1 MGDGPLKL
9 FAGNSN
15 RPLAQAIAR
24 HLNVALGQALVTTF
38 RNGEVRIRIEENV
51 RGSDVFVV
59 QSLCPPIHHHIWEL
73 LLMLDAL
80 KRASAR
86 RITAVVPYY
95 AYARQERKTA
105 GREPISARVLANV
118 ITTAGAD
125 RLLTMDLHAPAIE
138 GFFDIPVDHLRAVK
152 LQAEYFGSLGLRDA
166 VVVSPDV
173 GGVARANDFRQRLG
187 LPLAIIAKH
196 RPRPDMT
203 EIVEMVGDVRGR
215 PAILLDDMISTGGTM
230 VEAARELRARGAT
243 AVYACAT
250 HGVFALDV
258 LPALVEAPVERWVIT
273 DTVPLPREA
282 HHNDAFHVL
291 SVAPLLAESI
301 HRIHENLSVSGLFD

>member
-1 MGDGPLKL
+1 MGDGPLQL

-15 RPLAQAIAR
+15 RPLATQIGE
-24 HLNVALGQALVTTF
+24 ALGARLGNAMVGTF
-38 RNGEVRIRIEENV
+38 RNGEVRVRIEDNV
-51 RGSDVFVV
+51 RGADVFVL

-105 GREPISARVLANV
+105 GREPISARVLADV
-118 ITTAGAD
+118 ITRAGAD
-125 RLLTMDLHAPAIE
+125 RVLTMDLHAPAIE

-152 LQAEYFGSLGLRDA
+152 LLAAYFADLGLHDA

-173 GGVARANDFRQRLG
+173 GGVARANDFRQRLK

-196 RPRPDMT
+196 RPTADLV
-203 EIVEMVGDVRGR
+203 EVVEMVGDVHGR
-215 PAILLDDMISTGGTM
+215 PAIVLDDMISTGGTII
-230 VEAARELRARGAT
+230 EAAHELRQRGAT
-243 AVYACAT
+243 TVYACAT
-250 HGVFALDV
+250 HGVFAIDALD
-258 LPALVEAPVERWVIT
+258 ALARAPVERWVVTNTI
-273 DTVPLPREA
+273 PLPADA
-282 HHNDAFHVL
+282 HLPNLQVI

-301 HRIHENLSVSGLFD
+301 RRIHENLSVSGLFD

>member
-1 MGDGPLKL
+1 MAEGPLGL
-9 FAGNSN
+9 FTGNSH
-15 RPLAQAIAR
+15 RALAQEIAAEL
-24 HLNVALGQALVTTF
+24 HCPLGSALVSTF
-38 RNGEVRIRIEENV
+38 RNGEIRIRIEDNV

-80 KRASAR
+80 KRASAQ

-105 GREPISARVLANV
+105 GREPISARVLANM
-118 ITTAGAD
+118 ITSAGAD

-152 LQAEYFGSLGLRDA
+152 LLAEYFRERDLPDA

-187 LPLAIIAKH
+187 LPFAIVAKH
-196 RPRPDMT
+196 RPRPDQSEVLEVM
-203 EIVEMVGDVRGR
+203 GDVRGR
-215 PAILLDDMISTGGTM
+215 PVILLDDMVSTGGTM
-230 VEAARELRARGAT
+230 IEAARQLRDRGGT
-243 AVYACAT
+243 SVFACAT
-250 HGVFALDV
+250 HPVFGDGAAAALED
-258 LPALVEAPVERWVIT
+258 PAVDRWVVT
-273 DTVPLPREA
+273 NTVPLAGDTPPSV
-282 HHNDAFHVL
+282 DVL

-301 HRIHENLSVSGLFD
+301 RRIHENLSVSRLFD